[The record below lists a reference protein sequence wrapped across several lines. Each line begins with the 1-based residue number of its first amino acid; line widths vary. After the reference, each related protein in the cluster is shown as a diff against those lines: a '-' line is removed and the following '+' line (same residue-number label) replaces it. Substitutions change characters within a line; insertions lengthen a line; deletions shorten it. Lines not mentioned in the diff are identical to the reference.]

1 MRLAQYPL
9 VETASRFLTLRN
21 DSLIESRGG
30 RLGPAEGTTMDDR
43 KEKRN
48 LKTFL
53 AMLSSA
59 TQPLT
64 LMLAST
70 ENVSSGGMRVQTDR
84 PWEPDT
90 RLLVE
95 TSESERSARAR
106 VIYCE
111 TLSNTTF
118 AVGLEFSE

>member
-1 MRLAQYPL
+1 
-9 VETASRFLTLRN
+9 
-21 DSLIESRGG
+21 
-30 RLGPAEGTTMDDR
+30 MDDR

-84 PWEPDT
+84 PWG
-90 RLLVE
+90 V
-95 TSESERSARAR
+95 
-106 VIYCE
+106 
-111 TLSNTTF
+111 
-118 AVGLEFSE
+118 

>member
-1 MRLAQYPL
+1 
-9 VETASRFLTLRN
+9 
-21 DSLIESRGG
+21 
-30 RLGPAEGTTMDDR
+30 MDDR

-70 ENVSSGGMRVQTDR
+70 ENVSSGGMRVQT
-84 PWEPDT
+84 EPDT

>member
-1 MRLAQYPL
+1 MPQGQGLYGSA
-9 VETASRFLTLRN
+9 
-21 DSLIESRGG
+21 G
-30 RLGPAEGTTMDDR
+30 RLGPAEGSTMDDR

-84 PWEPDT
+84 PWKPDT

-111 TLSNTTF
+111 TLSNRSEERR
-118 AVGLEFSE
+118 VGKECRSRWSPYH

>member
-1 MRLAQYPL
+1 
-9 VETASRFLTLRN
+9 
-21 DSLIESRGG
+21 
-30 RLGPAEGTTMDDR
+30 MDDR

-111 TLSNTTF
+111 PLSNTTF

>member
-1 MRLAQYPL
+1 
-9 VETASRFLTLRN
+9 
-21 DSLIESRGG
+21 
-30 RLGPAEGTTMDDR
+30 MDGR

-48 LKTFL
+48 HKALL
-53 AMLSSA
+53 AMLSSG
-59 TQPLT
+59 TRPLT

-70 ENVSSGGMRVQTDR
+70 ENVSSRGMRVQTDR
-84 PWEPDT
+84 PWKPDT

-111 TLSNTTF
+111 TLANTTF
-118 AVGLEFSE
+118 AVGLEFLNSRSSSVSFRKSR